1 MRAWPPGFGL
11 AYFPFGDELAISTK
25 LPMSVSLEKS
35 AMKIDFVSDIACP
48 WCAVGLNALEIA
60 LKRIGDD
67 IPVTL
72 HMQPFELNPDM
83 TSEGVDA
90 AEYLSRKYRLSAAQL
105 AANRETI
112 RARGEAVG
120 FSFGERSRVW
130 NTFDAHRLLHW
141 AGLQDTAKQRALKH
155 ALLRAY
161 HGESRNPSST
171 EVLLALA
178 QEVGLDVAA
187 ARGILESDTYTREV
201 REAEEFWRKN
211 GIDAVP
217 AVIIDDKHLISGG
230 QPPEVFEQALRQ
242 IAAETLHAAKS

>member
-1 MRAWPPGFGL
+1 
-11 AYFPFGDELAISTK
+11 
-25 LPMSVSLEKS
+25 MSVTFKKS
-35 AMKIDFVSDIACP
+35 NMKIDFVSDIACP

-60 LKRIGDD
+60 LKRIGDA

-83 TSEGVDA
+83 AKDGVDA
-90 AEYLSRKYRLSAAQL
+90 SEYLASKYGLSAAQL
-105 AANRETI
+105 SANRANI
-112 RARGEAVG
+112 RTRGEAVG

-141 AGLQDTAKQRALKH
+141 AGLQDIAKQRALKH
-155 ALLRAY
+155 ALLRSY
-161 HGESRNPSST
+161 HGEGRNPSSKD
-171 EVLLALA
+171 VLLELA

-201 REAEEFWRKN
+201 REAEQFWIRN
-211 GIDAVP
+211 GVNSVP
-217 AVIIDDKHLISGG
+217 AVIINDQHLISGG

-242 IAAETLHAAKS
+242 IATKAQHAAKS

>member
-1 MRAWPPGFGL
+1 
-11 AYFPFGDELAISTK
+11 
-25 LPMSVSLEKS
+25 MSVTFKKS
-35 AMKIDFVSDIACP
+35 NMKIDFVSDIACP

-83 TSEGVDA
+83 AKDGVDA
-90 AEYLSRKYRLSAAQL
+90 SEYLARKYGLSAAQL
-105 AANRETI
+105 SANRANI

-141 AGLQDTAKQRALKH
+141 AGLQDIAKQRALKH
-155 ALLRAY
+155 ALLRSY
-161 HGESRNPSST
+161 HGEGRNPSSKD
-171 EVLLALA
+171 VLLELA

-201 REAEEFWRKN
+201 REAEQFWIRN
-211 GIDAVP
+211 GINAVP
-217 AVIIDDKHLISGG
+217 AVIINDQHLISGG
-230 QPPEVFEQALRQ
+230 QSPEIFEQALRQ
-242 IAAETLHAAKS
+242 IAAQEPHSAES